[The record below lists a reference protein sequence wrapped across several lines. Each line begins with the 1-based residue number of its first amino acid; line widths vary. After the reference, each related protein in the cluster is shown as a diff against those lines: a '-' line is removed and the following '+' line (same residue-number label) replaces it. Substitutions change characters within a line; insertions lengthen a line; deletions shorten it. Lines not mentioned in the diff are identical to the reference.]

1 MSLIELNIRF
11 PDKDQVIVKFNQE
24 DSQALAFKSPMTKNK
39 KALEDLRWYIEVYA
53 AEYTGEPDDEE
64 AKRIEANLNTL
75 SEALFQSIFT
85 TDAALA
91 LFHKFQ
97 QQHTDRLL
105 TIQTDVPEIL
115 ALPWEL
121 LRQPQG
127 TFLFDQQPRISIR
140 RHCVKSH
147 SPIFTLQA
155 KPKLRLLFIVS
166 RPNDASF
173 LDPRL
178 DPQAVL
184 DALTE
189 NDISQIEVEFLRP
202 ATLRR
207 LVERLENKDL
217 PPVDIVHFDGHG
229 VYDETMQLGYLLF
242 ETKGAG
248 HFVPSAQLA
257 ELLVPHHI
265 ALVVLSACQSATIGH
280 EPLGSVAAGLT
291 DKGVPTVLAM
301 VYSVLVQTTRQL
313 FAHFYQQLA
322 TGQGI
327 GAALDSARQALA
339 NKNQRGTRR
348 RGEGEFELTLQDWF
362 VPVLYSTG
370 QNDVLLQSNVPK
382 IAKAALCHDLPAL
395 QAAGF
400 FGRSRELWQIERRF
414 VQGVERITITGFGGQ
429 GKTYLAI
436 EAAHWLLQTDL
447 FDAVCFVDFSRYQG
461 LDALRYALN
470 ALGVLLDTTLL
481 DENAVP
487 PLLQTRRLLWVW
499 NNLEG
504 LAAETL
510 DELLTVAVQWSA
522 QCRFLFTTRQ
532 HRFAHAG
539 YAEGNPKHGY
549 VDLSG
554 LAEPDALTYFN
565 RLWQSS
571 PLPERPYPARYE
583 LIVLFS
589 KVAFHPLSIGLLAQ
603 QLKTRTIEEL
613 GERLEVLLLCEPEGS
628 EDKSLLASLKLSLER
643 LNLEERELIKRLGV
657 FQGGAME
664 ETILKTT
671 EINKTEWVIL
681 RPVLESAG
689 LIQVE
694 DLNHLGI
701 KYPYLKFHPTLAPA
715 LWQELTLKQRKE
727 LTACYRQRYYEASGF
742 LYSQDT
748 KNPYAIRAIA
758 LRELPNLLNAIY
770 AALQKGEAFAIE
782 FAKCVNRFL
791 GYFGLQR
798 DRTTL
803 TEMIQQAS
811 GEIGSENWFS
821 VQIDKGELLFDREE
835 YSQAEQIFQEILQ
848 HLGKTP
854 NYRHCLT
861 LANLGNCFRVQGKT
875 TSAAH
880 CYSQSLDVA
889 HQQEPSARVQR
900 QISILHTGLANAF
913 KDSGDYAEAKNHYE
927 QALAIYKE
935 INDIGGEAVVQS
947 QLGIL
952 ALAQD
957 DLTLAEQH
965 CRTAITL
972 FQSFN
977 QPQAEASN
985 WNQLGGVYQKARKWK
1000 QAEQAYRESAKIQE
1014 AQGNLKGMAGT
1025 WNNLAT
1031 LNRIQGKLD
1040 VAESWYRK
1048 AIAVQKQSNLKD
1060 LALAESL
1067 NNLANLLQS
1076 QLSRLNEAQQL
1087 AEEALA
1093 IRETLDEASAEIWKA
1108 YNILAKI
1115 VDNQQDN
1122 EQAKTYRQLSRDSY
1136 LRFAGMPHQM
1146 GQGQWW
1152 QFIENIPMVVAHPE
1166 YRQDLEKELQRAS
1179 EDQQNLVK
1187 AILQILDGERK
1198 EATLLAPLDWE
1209 EAAIIHLILKGI
1221 ENPES
1226 LKSLFNS

>member
-166 RPNDASF
+166 RPNGASF

-202 ATLRR
+202 ATLRK

-229 VYDETMQLGYLLF
+229 VYVETMQLGYLLF
-242 ETKGAG
+242 ETRGAG
-248 HFVPSAQLA
+248 HFVPAAQLA

-313 FAHFYQQLA
+313 FAAFYQHIA

-362 VPVLYSTG
+362 VPALYSTG

-400 FGRSRELWQIERRF
+400 FGRSWELWQIERGF

-481 DENAVP
+481 DATAVP

-499 NNLEG
+499 DNLEG

-510 DELLTVAVQWSA
+510 DELLTEAVQWSA

-539 YAEGNPKHGY
+539 YAEGNPKHGS

-613 GERLEVLLLCEPEGS
+613 GERLEVLLLCEPEDG
-628 EDKSLLASLKLSLER
+628 ENKSLLASLKLSLER
-643 LNLEERELIKRLGV
+643 LPPEQRELVKRLGV
-657 FQGGAME
+657 FQGGAIGYI
-664 ETILKTT
+664 ILEITKINESEWTMLCTT
-671 EINKTEWVIL
+671 LENIGLVQTENL
-681 RPVLESAG
+681 T
-689 LIQVE
+689 
-694 DLNHLGI
+694 NLGV
-701 KYPYLKFHPTLAPA
+701 KSPYFKFHPTLPPV
-715 LWQELTLKQRKE
+715 LWDELTDIQQNELSLIYRKSYHQLCVVLRSE
-727 LTACYRQRYYEASGF
+727 DDEDPHAA
-742 LYSQDT
+742 
-748 KNPYAIRAIA
+748 RAIA
-758 LRELPNLLNAIY
+758 QRELNNFICAVY
-770 AALQKGEAFAIE
+770 GALQGSEVFAPK
-782 FAKCVNRFL
+782 FVNDVSWFL
-791 GYFGLQR
+791 NYFGLQN
-798 DRTTL
+798 DKVELNL
-803 TEMIQQAS
+803 TARQAS
-811 GEIGSENWFS
+811 YEIGSDNWYLA
-821 VQIDKGELLFDREE
+821 QIGHGDLLFHAKKYKE
-835 YSQAEQIFQEILQ
+835 AESVFQVLLQ
-848 HLGKTP
+848 QLGKTP
-854 NYRHCLT
+854 SYNRCLI
-861 LANLGNCFRVQGKT
+861 LNRLGRCFNGKD
-875 TSAAH
+875 A
-880 CYSQSLDVA
+880 
-889 HQQEPSARVQR
+889 
-900 QISILHTGLANAF
+900 ISYYM
-913 KDSGDYAEAKNHYE
+913 K
-927 QALAIYKE
+927 AL
-935 INDIGGEAVVQS
+935 
-947 QLGIL
+947 
-952 ALAQD
+952 
-957 DLTLAEQH
+957 
-965 CRTAITL
+965 
-972 FQSFN
+972 
-977 QPQAEASN
+977 AEASSLESTKTN
-985 WNQLGGVYQKARKWK
+985 TKGIISTLYTDLADAYTDIGDYPQAKEYYQKSLTAKEKIGVDIRGEATVNFQLGTLAMLQGDLLEAELSYKNALEMFVSLNEPKSEATVWHQLGMIYRRTDEWDK
-1000 QAEQAYRESAKIQE
+1000 AEQAYREAAKIVE
-1014 AQGNLKGMAGT
+1014 SLGDLATATRT
-1025 WNNLAT
+1025 WNNLA
-1031 LNRIQGKLD
+1031 LLAIEQGKLD
-1040 VAESWYRK
+1040 VAEKWYREIIVIK
-1048 AIAVQKQSNLKD
+1048 RKGDPKS
-1060 LALAESL
+1060 LADSL
-1067 NNLANLLQS
+1067 NNLADLLKDRTD
-1076 QLSRLNEAQQL
+1076 RLNESCDL
-1087 AEEALA
+1087 AKEALK
-1093 IRETLDEASAEIWKA
+1093 IRKTLDKFSSGIWKA
-1108 YNILAKI
+1108 YGLLADIADK
-1115 VDNQQDN
+1115 QQRLQD
-1122 EQAKTYRQLSRDSY
+1122 KTYYWKLSRDAY
-1136 LRFAGMPHQM
+1136 LRFPGMPHEIKQYASSL
-1146 GQGQWW
+1146 
-1152 QFIENIPMVVAHPE
+1152 INEVVNAVSKQLIDE
-1166 YRQDLEKELQRAS
+1166 ELTADLETLK
-1179 EDQQNLVK
+1179 QNDLNNLAN
-1187 AILQILDGERK
+1187 AIESILNGERD
-1198 EATLLAPLDWE
+1198 ETILFEPLNFKH
-1209 EAAIIHLILKGI
+1209 AAIIHLILKGI
-1221 ENPES
+1221 KNPES
-1226 LKSLFNS
+1226 LETLFNS

>member
-1 MSLIELNIRF
+1 MSRIELNIRF
-11 PDKDQVIVKFNQE
+11 PDKDQVIVKSRQE
-24 DSQALAFKSPMTKNK
+24 ESQALAFKSPITKNK

-64 AKRIEANLNTL
+64 AKRIEANLIIL
-75 SEALFQSIFT
+75 GEALFQSIFT

-91 LFHKFQ
+91 LFYKFQ

-105 TIQTDVPEIL
+105 TIQTDVSEIL

-121 LRQPQG
+121 LRQPQS

-147 SPIFTLQA
+147 SPLFTLQA

-189 NDISQIEVEFLRP
+189 NDIAQIEVEFLRP
-202 ATLRR
+202 ATFKK

-217 PPVDIVHFDGHG
+217 PPVDIIHFDGHG
-229 VYDETMQLGYLLF
+229 VYDQTMQLGYLLF
-242 ETKGAG
+242 ETRGAG
-248 HFVPSAQLA
+248 HFVTSAQLA

-313 FAHFYQQLA
+313 FAAFYQQLA
-322 TGQGI
+322 TGQGV

-362 VPVLYSTG
+362 VPALYSTG

-400 FGRSRELWQIERRF
+400 FGRSWELWQIERGF

-499 NNLEG
+499 DNLES
-504 LAAETL
+504 LVAETL

-532 HRFAHAG
+532 HRFTHAD
-539 YAEGNPKHGY
+539 YAEGNSKHGY

-554 LAEPDALTYFN
+554 LAEPDALAYFN

-571 PLPERPYPARYE
+571 PLPERPYPARYQ
-583 LIVLFS
+583 LISLFN

-603 QLKTRTIEEL
+603 QLKTCTIEEL
-613 GERLEVLLLCEPEGS
+613 GERLEMLLLCEPKGS
-628 EDKSLLASLKLSLER
+628 EDKSLLASLKLSLEQ
-643 LNLEERELIKRLGV
+643 LPPEQRELVKRLGV
-657 FQGGAME
+657 FQGGAWE
-664 ETILKTT
+664 GVIKDIT
-671 EINKTEWVIL
+671 EITETEWTAL
-681 RPVLESAG
+681 RSTLESIG
-689 LIQVE
+689 LIQI
-694 DLNHLGI
+694 DRLNHLNI
-701 KYPYLKFHPTLAPA
+701 IFPYLRFHPTLAPA
-715 LWQELTLKQRKE
+715 LWREFTSTKQKNELAVR
-727 LTACYRQRYYEASGF
+727 YRQSYYRLSSSLCFE
-742 LYSQDT
+742 DR
-748 KNPYAIRAIA
+748 KNPHIARAVV
-758 LRELPNLLNAIY
+758 LRELPNLFCAVY
-770 AALQKGEAFAIE
+770 AALQINEAFAVK
-782 FAKCVNRFL
+782 FADNLNNFL
-791 GYFGLQR
+791 DDFGLQR
-798 DRTTL
+798 DRATL
-803 TEMIQQAS
+803 IGMSQCAINPEKNLAQWYSAQKNY
-811 GEIGSENWFS
+811 GE
-821 VQIDKGELLFDREE
+821 QLIDNGQYE
-835 YSQAEQIFQEILQ
+835 QAEVIFQEILY
-848 HLGKTP
+848 HLETIP
-854 NYRHCLT
+854 SYERCLT
-861 LANLGNCFRVQGKT
+861 LELLGRNCGVQGKREE
-875 TSAAH
+875 AIRYFQEGLNLA
-880 CYSQSLDVA
+880 
-889 HQQEPSARVQR
+889 QQLEKTEIIQQHIGVLFTHLAIIFTDKEDFPQAR
-900 QISILHTGLANAF
+900 NC
-913 KDSGDYAEAKNHYE
+913 YE
-927 QALAIYKE
+927 QALSIAK
-935 INDIGGEAVVQS
+935 DIGDIRQEVVVNAE
-947 QLGIL
+947 LG
-952 ALAQD
+952 
-957 DLTLAEQH
+957 TLAIFQH
-965 CRTAITL
+965 NLEEAENCFNDALEL
-972 FQSFN
+972 FGLLN
-977 QPQAEASN
+977 EPATEAKIQ
-985 WNQLGGVYQKARKWK
+985 NQLGMVYFEQKKWK
-1000 QAEQAYRESAKIQE
+1000 DAESAYRKSAKIKEGQNNLVGAAISWNNIALVMA
-1014 AQGNLKGMAGT
+1014 AQGKS
-1025 WNNLAT
+1025 
-1031 LNRIQGKLD
+1031 KP
-1040 VAESWYRK
+1040 AEKWYRK
-1048 AIAVQKQSNLKD
+1048 AIEIQKKGNPKY
-1060 LALAESL
+1060 LADCLV
-1067 NNLANLLQS
+1067 NLAKLIKKQP
-1076 QLSRLNEAQQL
+1076 SRLNEAL
-1087 AEEALA
+1087 LLVETYLP
-1093 IRETLDEASAEIWKA
+1093 ICKTLDDTSSEIRSIYEVMGEIAHELQQNEKAKKCQQFCFNSYLHSPNMRTHELLIIDAISAAQHNELTDNFKKLLAHPDNWRNVVNAIKKILNGERNEEILLEPLNYQEAS
-1108 YNILAKI
+1108 
-1115 VDNQQDN
+1115 
-1122 EQAKTYRQLSRDSY
+1122 
-1136 LRFAGMPHQM
+1136 
-1146 GQGQWW
+1146 
-1152 QFIENIPMVVAHPE
+1152 
-1166 YRQDLEKELQRAS
+1166 
-1179 EDQQNLVK
+1179 
-1187 AILQILDGERK
+1187 
-1198 EATLLAPLDWE
+1198 
-1209 EAAIIHLILKGI
+1209 IIHLILKGI